1 MAPRYNA
8 DLSSMSRSHLQQAS
22 PAFRRFLFEGKAS
35 DLHPKRAI
43 TLPESSALS
52 SVIEVLAKHEIG
64 CVPLTKSTSGDIV
77 GIISERD
84 ILGAAATHDL
94 SQKLILAS
102 TLMSKPAQ
110 TLPAYASIARVLYF
124 MVAGGYRHIPLTGAL
139 LKSTSGEAKAPVRGI
154 GLVSIKNVAS
164 YLYRC
169 LGSKISGATTPTAD
183 EIGEDLFEL
192 FSSSVRSLS
201 PCKPLTINEASS
213 VQETVALM
221 VSHNTGSVVIL
232 RDNGSVSGI
241 FTERD
246 LIARVL
252 GKGSS
257 TSSTAVLEVMT
268 PRPHTLTEESSL
280 ALALGL
286 FAEGKYRHLPIV
298 DYEERLL
305 GVLSVKDFI
314 KALTEEV
321 LRELGSP

>member
-1 MAPRYNA
+1 MHRNHNA
-8 DLSSMSRSHLQQAS
+8 DIISMPLSHLQRAS

-43 TLPESSALS
+43 TLPESSAVS
-52 SVIEVLAKHEIG
+52 SVVEVLAKHEIG
-64 CVPLTKSTSGDIV
+64 CVPLTKPASGEIV
-77 GIISERD
+77 GVISERD
-84 ILGAAATHDL
+84 ILGAAAEHDL
-94 SQKLILAS
+94 TQKMILAS
-102 TLMSKPAQ
+102 ALMSKPAQ

-139 LKSTSGEAKAPVRGI
+139 LKSTAGEGKAPVRGI

-169 LGSKISGATTPTAD
+169 LGSKISGATTPTSD
-183 EIGEDLFEL
+183 DIGEDLFEL
-192 FSSSVRSLS
+192 FSSSVKSLT
-201 PCKPLTINEASS
+201 PCKPLTIHESSS

-232 RDNGSVSGI
+232 GDNGSVSGI

-252 GKGSS
+252 AKGAATGSVPVAEAM
-257 TSSTAVLEVMT
+257 TA
-268 PRPHTLTEESSL
+268 RPHTLTEESTLS
-280 ALALGL
+280 LALGL
-286 FAEGKYRHLPIV
+286 FAEAKYRHLPIV
-298 DYEERLL
+298 DHEERLV

-321 LRELGSP
+321 LRELGAT